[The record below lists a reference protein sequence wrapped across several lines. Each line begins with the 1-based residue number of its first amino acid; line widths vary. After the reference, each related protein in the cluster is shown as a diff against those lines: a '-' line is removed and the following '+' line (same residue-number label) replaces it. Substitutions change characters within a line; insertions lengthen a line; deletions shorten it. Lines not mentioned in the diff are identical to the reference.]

1 MKPNIV
7 RLLDNMEIMMSVKTT
22 SESTNVLATFVRE
35 WERLGQLPPWK
46 DPKVLAERERVADLD
61 LQRIA
66 DRLEI
71 EYGRV

>member
-1 MKPNIV
+1 
-7 RLLDNMEIMMSVKTT
+7 MSVKST

-35 WERLGQLPPWK
+35 WDKLGQLPPWK
-46 DPKVLAERERVADLD
+46 DPKVLAERQRIADLD

-66 DRLEI
+66 ERLTT

>member
-1 MKPNIV
+1 
-7 RLLDNMEIMMSVKTT
+7 MSVKST

-35 WERLGQLPPWK
+35 WDKLGQLPPWK
-46 DPKVLAERERVADLD
+46 DPKVLAERQRVADLD

-66 DRLEI
+66 ERLAT